1 MLRGKAGAG
10 VEAGGGGSG
19 RFAVYHAP
27 LAESALADLAGRWL
41 GRDVRS
47 GAPLEPPSVP
57 GLDPARIRHL
67 TESPRFYGFHGTLKA
82 PFALANGTTPDAL
95 IAAVDHFATDRAA
108 FAIPPLQVASLGG
121 FLALV
126 PSGPAPDL
134 AALAAACVEHLDP
147 FRAQASEAEVAKRR
161 AAGLTPTQQAL
172 LDRWGYPYVMEAFRF
187 HMTLTGQI
195 ADAGEHAAVAATLAG
210 LFAPVLGA
218 PEPVTGLAVFHQPD
232 RKTPFRLIHRAP
244 FGG

>member
-1 MLRGKAGAG
+1 MLTGKAGAG
-10 VEAGGGGSG
+10 SSGSEG

-27 LAESALADLAGRWL
+27 PDGSALADLAGRWL

-47 GAPLEPPSVP
+47 GAPMEPPTVP
-57 GLDPARIRHL
+57 GLDPARIKDL

-82 PFALANGTTPDAL
+82 PFALAGGTTPDDL
-95 IAAVDHFATDRAA
+95 ITAVDHVAAGQAT
-108 FAIPPLQVASLGG
+108 FTIPALTVASLGG

-134 AALAAACVEHLDP
+134 AALAAVCVERLDP
-147 FRAQASEAEVAKRR
+147 FRAQALEAEAAKRR

-172 LDRWGYPYVMEAFRF
+172 LDRWGYPYVMDAFRF
-187 HMTLTGQI
+187 HMTLTGRI
-195 ADAGEHAAVAATLAG
+195 EDAGERAAVTAALTG